1 MTNAKPVLF
10 EWQRFDLND
19 LASKGYVGLLAYE
32 VGAGK
37 TIVACAAVEES
48 RSRVTLI
55 VAPKSTFTT
64 AWIPT
69 LEMFGMKGRIIGNGK
84 KDHREAM
91 SDFLLGYPGVYL
103 TTSALIS
110 RKSTDI
116 SGWSGDMLVL
126 DEIHQ
131 MITPKSSAQRR
142 ISGYVARDG
151 EPLAARFPM
160 RIGLS
165 GTPLRQSFV
174 NVWGVSK
181 TLFPEYDRRGEISDY
196 NHVQWMFDRMDYVEV
211 YTNQRD
217 HNGQPKK
224 VKQFLHEKTPG
235 LWASEAP
242 AIYIHKR
249 REACCK
255 WHGPKYLSDGTYHPG
270 GFLEMTSPQ
279 VIERRVELAPAQQKA
294 IRELQDSAMTYLQ
307 DNPLVADLSIVQ
319 QQRIRQ
325 MCLGIPTLTYTE
337 IDGEEKVNLNW
348 DDNCVSPF
356 MDEVEQILSEIPE
369 DEPVL
374 LYLDSQ
380 RFAEVATRRLNAA
393 GISAAEYS
401 GKTSGVRDQYFA
413 EFGKKYRVLVAV
425 TSAFGTGTNG
435 AQKICQNEIWIEQ
448 PIKLVDRIQVEGR
461 TDRIGAKGQTQRYL
475 ILDSFGYAEGR
486 LDDHLEKRLL
496 INSSLKKA

>member
-1 MTNAKPVLF
+1 
-10 EWQRFDLND
+10 
-19 LASKGYVGLLAYE
+19 
-32 VGAGK
+32 
-37 TIVACAAVEES
+37 
-48 RSRVTLI
+48 
-55 VAPKSTFTT
+55 
-64 AWIPT
+64 
-69 LEMFGMKGRIIGNGK
+69 
-84 KDHREAM
+84 
-91 SDFLLGYPGVYL
+91 
-103 TTSALIS
+103 
-110 RKSTDI
+110 
-116 SGWSGDMLVL
+116 
-126 DEIHQ
+126 
-131 MITPKSSAQRR
+131 
-142 ISGYVARDG
+142 
-151 EPLAARFPM
+151 
-160 RIGLS
+160 
-165 GTPLRQSFV
+165 
-174 NVWGVSK
+174 
-181 TLFPEYDRRGEISDY
+181 
-196 NHVQWMFDRMDYVEV
+196 
-211 YTNQRD
+211 
-217 HNGQPKK
+217 
-224 VKQFLHEKTPG
+224 
-235 LWASEAP
+235 
-242 AIYIHKR
+242 
-249 REACCK
+249 
-255 WHGPKYLSDGTYHPG
+255 
-270 GFLEMTSPQ
+270 MTSPQ

-294 IRELQDSAMTYLQ
+294 IRELQDSAMTYLE

-337 IDGEEKVNLNW
+337 IDGEEKVNINW

-380 RFAEVATRRLNAA
+380 RFAEVAARRLNAA